1 MDRVRTEGARLLGL
15 HTPLTDRVVIV
26 ATCDVCKATVF
37 PDSVNEGVYV
47 HNRKMLFT
55 TSFLALLREAEVRG
69 TYLSSAI
76 GTHG

>member
-1 MDRVRTEGARLLGL
+1 MDSVRSEGAKLLGM

-26 ATCDVCKATVF
+26 ATCNVCKATVF

-47 HNRKMLFT
+47 HNRKLLFT
-55 TSFLALLREAEVRG
+55 TSFLAILREAEVRG

-76 GTHG
+76 GTQG